1 MSGGDKQPLLLTVVL
16 LLVLIAVFVLV
27 FMFLAGHFGAEYGSY
42 A

>member
-1 MSGGDKQPLLLTVVL
+1 VSGGDKQPLLLTVVL
-16 LLVLIAVFVLV
+16 LLVLIAVFVMV

>member
-1 MSGGDKQPLLLTVVL
+1 VSGDKQPLVLTAVL

>member
-1 MSGGDKQPLLLTVVL
+1 MSGDKQPLVLTAVL